1 MSSAGGS
8 IGIIGLGLIGG
19 SLAQALKAQDARR
32 TVISVE
38 PDERT
43 RALAQADGFLDSL
56 DSGPTPALADCEIVV
71 LCAPVAA
78 IEELL
83 GPVSREMR
91 DDAILTDLGGV
102 KEPILAAARSKV
114 RRPVAFVGAHPM
126 FGGEKGG
133 YAAARP
139 DRWKGGTVAV
149 CTDGA
154 NERAIQKVAELHR
167 GLGAQVVL
175 CTAAEHDAAIA
186 SVSHLPYVLAG
197 ALALTVEQAGPLAR
211 KLAGRGLA
219 DMTRLAGFSYEIQ
232 GETARSN
239 RYLPSAAQALE
250 ANLRV
255 LRMALAESPE
265 AARAALSRA
274 RKAKESLP

>member
-1 MSSAGGS
+1 MSGAGGS

-32 TVISVE
+32 RVVGVE

-43 RALAQADGFLDSL
+43 RAFAQADGFLDSL
-56 DSGPTPALADCEIVV
+56 DSRPTRALADCEIVA

-78 IEELL
+78 IEDLL
-83 GPVSREMR
+83 EPVSRQMR
-91 DDAILTDLGGV
+91 DDAILTDVGGV

-149 CTDGA
+149 CTDSG
-154 NERAIQKVAELHR
+154 NERSIQTVADLHR

-175 CTAAEHDAAIA
+175 LTAAEHDEAVAFM
-186 SVSHLPYVLAG
+186 SHLPYVLAS
-197 ALALTVEQAGPLAR
+197 ALALTAEQAGPLAR
-211 KLAGRGLA
+211 RLAGQGLL
-219 DMTRLAGFSYEIQ
+219 DMTRLAAFSYEVQ
-232 GETARSN
+232 GEAARLN
-239 RYLPSAAQALE
+239 RYFSSAVEALD
-250 ANLRV
+250 ANLH
-255 LRMALAESPE
+255 ALVGALGGLPE